1 MPAPTHVVPYD
12 PSWPARFAE
21 ERTTLARVLAPWL
34 AGPIEH
40 IGSTAVP
47 GLLAKPIVDLMVG
60 LPELSPSIR
69 LPDYEACG
77 EAGVPGRLYFR
88 KRGNAAAFNAQVVIK
103 DGPLWRDALVF
114 RDYLRAYPDEAARYA
129 GAKRSAIESGANLL
143 HAYSSRK
150 APLLL
155 EILERARSSP
165 R

>member
-1 MPAPTHVVPYD
+1 VSGPDHARSYEVEVRLDGAPLGRGGGR
-12 PSWPARFAE
+12 SKKEAEQAAARAALAEPLALERALLDEPVALQEHDAQWAGLAAE
-21 ERTTLARVLAPWL
+21 EIGRLRGALPEA
-34 AGPIEH
+34 AFEH

-103 DGPLWRDALVF
+103 DGPLWRDA
-114 RDYLRAYPDEAARYA
+114 
-129 GAKRSAIESGANLL
+129 
-143 HAYSSRK
+143 
-150 APLLL
+150 
-155 EILERARSSP
+155 
-165 R
+165 